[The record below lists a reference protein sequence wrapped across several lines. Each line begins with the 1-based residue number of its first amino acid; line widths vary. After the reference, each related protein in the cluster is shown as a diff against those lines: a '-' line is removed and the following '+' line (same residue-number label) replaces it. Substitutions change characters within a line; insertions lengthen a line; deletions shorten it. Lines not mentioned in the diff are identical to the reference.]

1 MVRFAAPGQE
11 PVRTPPAALVAEAA
25 RRPGGWVAELDR
37 ALIGDPDGYIPA
49 EAIRGAWKVDDA
61 GQLTGEFQPNARY
74 GPPQDDFTKLFSTDH
89 FLQWLGHDPA
99 ATIRESVAEVVD
111 EQVPGA
117 AVRWMKITDE
127 PRFLTAGRR
136 DADDPDSLI
145 VTRAALAAAF
155 ASGSM
160 HPRDPTRSYGG
171 STASRSSDSTV
182 VSRHAAGRGS
192 TSGPGWT
199 RQNSSSSLALA
210 TSTRRPDKAQDR
222 L

>member
-1 MVRFAAPGQE
+1 M
-11 PVRTPPAALVAEAA
+11 ALI
-25 RRPGGWVAELDR
+25 RRGIPEHVGSTTG
-37 ALIGDPDGYIPA
+37 LIGDPDGYIPA

-99 ATIRESVAEVVD
+99 ATIQESVTEIVD

-145 VTRAALAAAF
+145 VTRAALAVAF
-155 ASGSM
+155 AIGVGAPARPHEILWGVYSVAVVGLDRGEQARS
-160 HPRDPTRSYGG
+160 RVWFDLWTGLDAAEQQLVTRIGDVDPS
-171 STASRSSDSTV
+171 
-182 VSRHAAGRGS
+182 
-192 TSGPGWT
+192 P
-199 RQNSSSSLALA
+199 
-210 TSTRRPDKAQDR
+210 
-222 L
+222 

>member
-37 ALIGDPDGYIPA
+37 ALIGDPGGYIPA

-117 AVRWMKITDE
+117 AVWWMKITDE

-155 ASGSM
+155 AIGVDAPARPHEILWGVYSVAVVGLDRGEQARS
-160 HPRDPTRSYGG
+160 RAWFDLWTGLDAAEQQLVTRIGDVDPS
-171 STASRSSDSTV
+171 
-182 VSRHAAGRGS
+182 
-192 TSGPGWT
+192 P
-199 RQNSSSSLALA
+199 
-210 TSTRRPDKAQDR
+210 
-222 L
+222 

>member
-1 MVRFAAPGQE
+1 M
-11 PVRTPPAALVAEAA
+11 RTPPAALVAEAA

-49 EAIRGAWKVDDA
+49 EAIRGAWKVDDV
-61 GQLTGEFQPNARY
+61 GQLTGEFHPNARY

-99 ATIRESVAEVVD
+99 ATIQESVAEIVD

-155 ASGSM
+155 AIGVDAPARPHEILWGVYSVAVVGLDRGEQARS
-160 HPRDPTRSYGG
+160 RVWFDLWTGLDAAEQQLVTRIGDVDPS
-171 STASRSSDSTV
+171 
-182 VSRHAAGRGS
+182 
-192 TSGPGWT
+192 P
-199 RQNSSSSLALA
+199 
-210 TSTRRPDKAQDR
+210 
-222 L
+222 